1 MFHIPRE
8 VGAELKAL
16 TLPHLRLR
24 IDLQIVR
31 NTVTKATTKATTKDG
46 CQLRIGTVRSSNEG
60 VGGAL

>member
-31 NTVTKATTKATTKDG
+31 NTVTKATTKDG